1 MYSLIVDTA
10 TKNLYIALVFN
21 DKIITE
27 YLNRESKEHS
37 KNIMPQIKCIL
48 DEANIK
54 PKDLGSIYVG
64 IGPGS
69 YTGVRIGVAV
79 CKMLAY
85 TLDISLYQFSSLYAM
100 ASNLECACPY
110 IDARRGNAFCGIY
123 EKGKLVLDEALRDLD
138 EFMSLAKYQLVSED
152 DFNPSWRNIMANS
165 TLVNPHA
172 CVPNYLRETEAERNL
187 GEEKK

>member
-21 DKIITE
+21 DTIITE

-37 KNIMPQIKCIL
+37 QNIMPQIKCIL
-48 DEANIK
+48 DGKNLK

-85 TLDISLYQFSSLYAM
+85 TLDIPLYQFSSLYAM
-100 ASNLECACPY
+100 SSSLECACPY
-110 IDARRGNAFCGIY
+110 IDARRGNAFCGIF
-123 EKGKLVLDEALRDLD
+123 ENGKPVLEEALRGLD
-138 EFMSLAKYQLVSED
+138 EFKSLAKYRLVSED
-152 DFNPSWRNIMANS
+152 EFCPSWRNIMANS
-165 TLVNPHA
+165 VLVNPHA